1 MRSFPPPAIG
11 ARREE
16 AGSPASRLTSEPNR
30 ARSPSPPPHI
40 ILRFAS
46 ARSIPPPHHH
56 HSSAASPSPSPTSLA
71 SPRRFAVAA
80 ASFVRSSALLGP
92 DRPFPRALD
101 SLTYKGSIPDAILQS
116 RRDNKLFVVYI
127 SDPQK
132 AIPSISVIGQN
143 GVMLWCHEGY
153 ISSKDLKEN
162 IEKAWATLH
171 LQGTAAAF
179 LTASLASR
187 MTEPVNTTPTTLPTQ
202 GGSSAAEN
210 PSTSSNQST
219 GTSGASGFANPT
231 DSVAQPPRSTSR
243 DETPSI
249 SEKESSNLDSSPGN
263 RTVQERPDS
272 DSAQVKGSL
281 PDHPRSSNIEG
292 CANPVQSGNTASLKQ
307 KNKVDDG
314 FTKVSSE
321 SVPTRVA
328 SRGKSSKVAVD
339 QDKATTTST
348 PIEPAP
354 VRSNDIQLVVRIPDG
369 PSLQIKLTKDD
380 NLRKVKNFVDENR
393 ANGAGSYDL
402 AMLYPRKVFT
412 EQDMEATLHELGIET
427 RQALTIVPH
436 HKTIRAAKRQS
447 SSSPHEGDNNM
458 DADSSGGSGYFGYLR
473 TALSFVNPLSYLRAN
488 AAPSNPDQL
497 ANQGS
502 PQYRPS
508 TGPWNRPGEDTASES
523 RIPDSAS
530 QQAARDTSSGS
541 TLRRRPRQFGGNVHS
556 LRSDDQGP
564 SDDRNVY
571 WNGNSTEFGGEDKK

>member
-1 MRSFPPPAIG
+1 MPRGSWQLYIYPARPVVGSHLIQIELCLRLYLYISSFALLP
-11 ARREE
+11 
-16 AGSPASRLTSEPNR
+16 LD
-30 ARSPSPPPHI
+30 
-40 ILRFAS
+40 RFL
-46 ARSIPPPHHH
+46 PHHH
-56 HSSAASPSPSPTSLA
+56 HSADASPSPPRLLA
-71 SPRRFAVAA
+71 SPLIAGSPSRQPPLSAPAPPRPG
-80 ASFVRSSALLGP
+80 SALP
-92 DRPFPRALD
+92 EMERTLD

-116 RRDNKLFVVYI
+116 KRDNKLFVVYI

-132 AIPSISVIGQN
+132 VIPSISVIGQN

-153 ISSKDLKEN
+153 ICSKDLKEN
-162 IEKAWATLH
+162 IDKAWATLH

-187 MTEPVNTTPTTLPTQ
+187 MTEPVNTNPTTLPTQ

-210 PSTSSNQST
+210 PSTSSNKST
-219 GTSGASGFANPT
+219 GTSGASGFANST
-231 DSVAQPPRSTSR
+231 DSVAQPPRSH
-243 DETPSI
+243 DKTPSI
-249 SEKESSNLDSSPGN
+249 SEKECSNLDLSPGN

-281 PDHPRSSNIEG
+281 ADQPRSSNMES
-292 CANPVQSGNTASLKQ
+292 CANPDQYGNTASLKQ

-314 FTKVSSE
+314 CAKVSSE
-321 SVPTRVA
+321 SVPTTVA
-328 SRGKSSKVAVD
+328 IRGKSSKVAVD

-354 VRSNDIQLVVRIPDG
+354 VRSNDIQLVIRIPGG

-380 NLRKVKNFVDENR
+380 NLRKVKNYVDENR

-436 HKTIRAAKRQS
+436 HKTIQATKRQS
-447 SSSPHEGDNNM
+447 SSSPHNGDNNA
-458 DADSSGGSGYFGYLR
+458 DADSSGGWGYFGYLR

-502 PQYRPS
+502 QQHIPS
-508 TGPWNRPGEDTASES
+508 SGPWNHPGVGTGSES
-523 RIPDSAS
+523 RIPDNVS
-530 QQAARDTSSGS
+530 QQAGRDSSGS

>member
-1 MRSFPPPAIG
+1 M
-11 ARREE
+11 E
-16 AGSPASRLTSEPNR
+16 
-30 ARSPSPPPHI
+30 
-40 ILRFAS
+40 
-46 ARSIPPPHHH
+46 
-56 HSSAASPSPSPTSLA
+56 
-71 SPRRFAVAA
+71 
-80 ASFVRSSALLGP
+80 
-92 DRPFPRALD
+92 RALD

-127 SDPQK
+127 SGEDETSSSLDQSTLVNESVAEVIGNCCVFLHLKQGNIDASQFSAIYPQK